1 MTTAVAIGLLFA
13 VTILVAGL
21 QITAG
26 QLQRFGLDNRSPG
39 PIIESRRTRR
49 FVVSPPELDQLRA
62 EVEESLAS
70 EAVAQAKLRP
80 VLSRLRAG
88 APNQDPA
95 VSDQPRSTKR
105 SRLWLEGE
113 LVDLE
118 RRWGIEQPGS

>member
-13 VTILVAGL
+13 VATLVAGL

-70 EAVAQAKLRP
+70 EAVAEIKLRP
-80 VLSRLRAG
+80 VLSRLRAS
-88 APNQDPA
+88 APNQDSA
-95 VSDQPRSTKR
+95 MSDRPQSTKQTG
-105 SRLWLEGE
+105 LWLERE
-113 LVDLE
+113 LMDLE
-118 RRWGIEQPGS
+118 RRWGVEPPDS